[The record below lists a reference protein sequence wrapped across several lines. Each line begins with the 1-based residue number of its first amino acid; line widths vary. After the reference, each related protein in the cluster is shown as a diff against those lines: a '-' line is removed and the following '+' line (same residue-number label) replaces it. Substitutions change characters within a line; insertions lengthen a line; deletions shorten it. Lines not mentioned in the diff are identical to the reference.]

1 MIDSLTDFTVVPEYH
16 RNRTLYHVY
25 AKGTRQPVAQARVD
39 GSPDTLHSLQV
50 FTGPGLDQPIG
61 WVSFVKATGPDGVRI
76 GEVDGRRGA
85 IGKDKWTFTQNGLP
99 VLQGARA
106 GVAGSLR
113 DGLPVVRDFLTGG
126 VADMALSAHLKF
138 SAPDCAGFE
147 FTRQPGIK
155 TRYKVSVRDDRV
167 SRLLV
172 LAAVLRFDRFD
183 NPDVRREISSRTAN
197 PFKI

>member
-16 RNRTLYHVY
+16 RYRTLYHVQ
-25 AKGTRQPVAQARVD
+25 AKGSRKPVAQARTD
-39 GSPDTLHSLQV
+39 RHMLQV
-50 FTGPGLDQPIG
+50 FTGPGLDQPAG
-61 WVSFVKATGPDGVRI
+61 WMNSGTALGPDGERI
-76 GEVDGRRGA
+76 GEVDSRRGF
-85 IGKDKWTFTQNGLP
+85 IHGDTWTFEQNGLP
-99 VLQGARA
+99 VLVGARA
-106 GVAGSLR
+106 GVVGTLR
-113 DGLPVVRDFLTGG
+113 DGLPLVRDFLTSG

-155 TRYKVSVRDDRV
+155 TRYTVRVHDDRV

-172 LAAVLRFDRFD
+172 LAAIRRFDRFD
-183 NPDVRREISSRTAN
+183 NADLRREVTEMTVN